1 MSTNVILGNM
11 LLAGQ
16 NVAGVAN
23 ANVAQT
29 CAITFTALLL
39 LLLFLWL
46 IMHFVF
52 ILTFSAAN
60 KATTSVS
67 FSISLPL
74 PVSLD
79 SRPLPCVSSR
89 GDKKRVR
96 L

>member
-29 CAITFTALLL
+29 CAITFTAP

-52 ILTFSAAN
+52 VLTFSAAN

-67 FSISLPL
+67 FSISP
-74 PVSLD
+74 SLT
-79 SRPLPCVSSR
+79 L
-89 GDKKRVR
+89 
-96 L
+96 